1 MPIDYH
7 SIGKGSVDD
16 LVVSHSSCNAID
28 PEVGGHP
35 TKFLAFFGEEER
47 ITTPSMERGDLL
59 HLWREHED
67 KFVISELDAPTEQML
82 KFSDAFFNLYFKE
95 QYKTREGVTEGVNI
109 SVDDMFKIHKIY
121 EGFFGRKAS
130 EGEFDLLAA
139 CIFLARRDAQVSK
152 TWKNDTILEKFETLC
167 ISYINFLRKADGRI
181 VLSKQTKE
189 ILIGCND
196 SINAHPKAKELVD
209 MLKPGDGKIVGKEV
223 AFFWESGIGGIQ
235 MKRKA
240 KLDTVCVEFDKKIL
254 TINDYK
260 TTSYPVSQFNSPTGA
275 FNKSKLGRQLTSYI
289 EPVSKSYGFNPDIWK
304 INLNNIVVQ
313 TTENYPCIVYN
324 IGFATRHECKQDL
337 NKVLHRVAYHI
348 KENKFDLTMEEY
360 MNGCIEI

>member
-1 MPIDYH
+1 MVSYH
-7 SIGKGSVDD
+7 SIGNVNDI
-16 LVVSHSSCNAID
+16 VVSSSSLNAID

-59 HLWREHED
+59 HLWMEHED
-67 KFVISELDAPTEQML
+67 KFAVAEIDAPTEQML
-82 KFSDAFFNLYFKE
+82 KFSDAFYNLYFKE
-95 QYKTREGVTEGVNI
+95 QYKIREGITESVNV

-121 EGFFGRKAS
+121 EGFFGKKAN
-130 EGEFDLLAA
+130 EGEFDLLTA
-139 CIFLARRDAQVSK
+139 CVFLARRDAEVNK
-152 TWKNDTILEKFETLC
+152 AWKQDTILEKFENLC
-167 ISYINFLRKADGRI
+167 VPYINFLQKADGRI
-181 VLSKQTKE
+181 VLSKPTKE
-189 ILIGCND
+189 ILIGCHE
-196 SINAHPKAKELVD
+196 SIKAHPTVRELLD
-209 MLKPGDGKIVGKEV
+209 QLKPGDGKYIGKEV
-223 AFFWESGIGGIQ
+223 AFFWEVGIGGIQ

-240 KLDTVCVEFDKKIL
+240 KLDTIYADFDKKVL

-275 FNKSKLGRQLTSYI
+275 FHKWKLGRQLVSYT
-289 EPVSKSYGFNPDIWK
+289 EPFAKTHDVNLDTWK
-304 INLNNIVVQ
+304 VNLNNIVVQ

-324 IGFATRHECKQDL
+324 IGFSMRHECKQDL

-360 MNGCIEI
+360 LHGHIEI